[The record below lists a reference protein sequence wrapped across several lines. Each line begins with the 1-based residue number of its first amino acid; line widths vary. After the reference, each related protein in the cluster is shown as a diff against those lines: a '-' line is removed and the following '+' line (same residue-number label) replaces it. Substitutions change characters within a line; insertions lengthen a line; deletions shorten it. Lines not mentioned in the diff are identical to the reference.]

1 MKLTLSG
8 ENIKMNR
15 INKLFKEKRDN
26 ILSIY
31 FTAGYP
37 SLNDTEKIIKTLD
50 HCGVDLVEI
59 GMPFSDPIADGPV
72 IQDSSNVAIDNG
84 MNLNVL
90 FKQLLNIRKITNI
103 PIVLMGYINPVY
115 QFGYEKFIN
124 SMMECDLDG
133 LILPDLPLD
142 DYKTHFKAIFDKENL
157 SFISLITPNT
167 SNDRIK
173 QIDENSNG
181 FIYMVSSSSITGK
194 KSSFSKDQ
202 IQYFNR
208 INNLDL
214 KNPKLIGFGISDK
227 LTFQSACHYSNGAI
241 IGTSFIKALSEI
253 NVKDSIK
260 NFVLNIRS
268 Y

>member
-1 MKLTLSG
+1 
-8 ENIKMNR
+8 MNR
-15 INKLFKEKRDN
+15 INKLFQEKRDN

-50 HCGVDLVEI
+50 HCGVDLIEI

-133 LILPDLPLD
+133 LILPDLPFD
-142 DYKTHFKAIFDKENL
+142 DYKNHFKAIFDKEKL

-173 QIDENSNG
+173 QFDENSNG

-202 IQYFNR
+202 IEYFNR

-227 LTFQSACHYSNGAI
+227 LTFESACHYSNGAI

-253 NVKDSIK
+253 NINASIK
-260 NFVLNIRS
+260 NFVSNIRS

>member
-173 QIDENSNG
+173 QIDENSDG

-227 LTFQSACHYSNGAI
+227 LTFESACHYSNGAI